1 MKNELK
7 IGQIVYSTQGRDK
20 GDYYIVLTASSNYC
34 YVADG
39 KYKTIK
45 KPKKKNIAHVEAT
58 PVVITEIAQKIES
71 KTKINDQMIY
81 HSLYEYKKGL
91 KGVKN
96 GNRGS
101 N

>member
-1 MKNELK
+1 MKKEIQ
-7 IGQIVYSTQGRDK
+7 IGQIVCSTQGRDK
-20 GDYYIVLTASSNYC
+20 GAYYIVLTVSSNIC
-34 YVADG
+34 CVADG
-39 KYKTIK
+39 EYKTIK
-45 KPKKKNIAHVEAT
+45 KPKKKNISHVEGK
-58 PVVITEIAQKIES
+58 PVIITEIAQKLEN

>member
-7 IGQIVYSTQGRDK
+7 IGQIVCSTQGRDK
-20 GDYYIVLTASSNYC
+20 GEYYIVLTASSNNC
-34 YVADG
+34 CVADG
-39 KYKTIK
+39 KYKKIN
-45 KPKKKNIAHVEAT
+45 KPKKKNIAHIAAT
-58 PVVITEIAQKIES
+58 PVVITEIAQKLGS
-71 KTKINDQMIY
+71 NQKINDQMIY

>member
-1 MKNELK
+1 MKNEIQ
-7 IGQIVYSTQGRDK
+7 IGQIVCSTQGRDK
-20 GDYYIVLTASSNYC
+20 GAYYIVLSVESKI
-34 YVADG
+34 VRVVDG
-39 KYKTIK
+39 EYKK
-45 KPKKKNIAHVEAT
+45 LDAPKKKNIAHIKAT
-58 PVVITEIAQKIES
+58 PVIITEIAQKIS
-71 KTKINDQMIY
+71 KQIKINDQMIY

>member
-1 MKNELK
+1 MKNNIQ
-7 IGQIVYSTQGRDK
+7 IGQIVFSTQGRDK
-20 GDYYIVLTASSNYC
+20 GAYYIVLTASSNYC

-45 KPKKKNIAHVEAT
+45 KPKKKNITHVEAT
-58 PVVITEIAQKIES
+58 PVIITEIAKKLVS

-91 KGVKN
+91 KGV
-96 GNRGS
+96 
-101 N
+101 